1 MKTKYNASFYR
12 GLGGRGKYSSPP
24 LLSPPFLPDSGRIR
38 GVVTRQRDR
47 PVVLIYLVLKLGG
60 LVKGGSLFSEGSH
73 RRGTTHCV
81 PASNSGSNG
90 TKREKISYERNYYM
104 TTIRQCDA
112 SYQFGCSASSSA

>member
-60 LVKGGSLFSEGSH
+60 LLREEVFFQRGHIEGGLPTVYQHQTLGLTVPRERRFLT
-73 RRGTTHCV
+73 RGTT
-81 PASNSGSNG
+81 
-90 TKREKISYERNYYM
+90 I
-104 TTIRQCDA
+104 
-112 SYQFGCSASSSA
+112 